1 MSVAPRVNRSLSVVT
16 IPLRTYRHHQVI
28 AKREEENGRREVGVE
43 NGSRETGG
51 WKREV
56 IVGKREVGRRK
67 VR

>member
-43 NGSRETGG
+43 
-51 WKREV
+51 
-56 IVGKREVGRRK
+56 
-67 VR
+67 